1 MRQIA
6 MWAIALLFVVIAV
19 TTGLAQEQKNLS
31 EGRGLGVGLQA
42 PCGFSFRYW
51 LDERL
56 GVEGG
61 FFLLSLEDQIVGCLS
76 GRLLFKL
83 GDTRWLDF
91 YATLGGVL
99 PFGREAP
106 PPSVFL
112 MGGMEFSFS
121 SPLAVNLEFG
131 EAIDLRGRFSPQFGL
146 GIHFYFLRQ
155 PPSGSTSF

>member
-1 MRQIA
+1 MRRTA
-6 MWAIALLFVVIAV
+6 TWAVALLFVAIAA

-42 PCGFSFRYW
+42 PCGFSFRFW
-51 LDERL
+51 LDDRL
-56 GVEGG
+56 AAEGG
-61 FFLLSLEDQIVGCLS
+61 FFLLSLEDQIVGCLE
-76 GRLLFKL
+76 GRMLFKL

-106 PPSVFL
+106 PLGVFL

-121 SPLAVNLEFG
+121 SPLAVDLEFG
-131 EAIDLRGRFSPQFGL
+131 EAIDLRGQFSPQLGL

-155 PPSGSTSF
+155 PPSSPTSF